1 METLASVA
9 HVRKRVV
16 CGTCPRG
23 CPLGEGEQGVC
34 GAVENLDG
42 VLVNARLGAAFR
54 LRMGRR
60 SSPFSRFLPGEHFLT
75 IESRGS
81 GLKPAVTTPIDIWW
95 EGPDSAPRLTA
106 DEAVFLGRAWGCKG
120 VFLET
125 DDPYFAAGTG
135 EQILRR
141 ARDYSLRTAV
151 ATSGYLCAGARR
163 TLLELVDAVELL
175 FYGVSPG
182 VYHRLFAVRPEP
194 VFETVAAL
202 AGRSCPTVEV
212 VVPLIPGENDSTA
225 EVGKLARFLLERL
238 GPGIPVAFAAE
249 DPALP
254 DERLASAC
262 AEALGAGLSDIHS
275 LARAEPT

>member
-1 METLASVA
+1 MERTASIA

-23 CPLGEGEQGVC
+23 CPLAEGETGVC

-42 VLVNARLGAAFR
+42 VITDARSGVDFR
-54 LRMGRR
+54 LRMGRK

-95 EGPDSAPRLTA
+95 EGPDSAPRLSA

-141 ARDYSLRTAV
+141 ARDYSLRTAI

-163 TLLELVDAVELL
+163 TLLGLVDAVELL
-175 FYGVSPG
+175 FYGVSPE
-182 VYHRLFAVRPEP
+182 VYHRLFDVRPEP

-202 AGRSCPTVEV
+202 VGRSRPSVEV
-212 VVPLIPGENDSTA
+212 LVPLIPGENDSTA
-225 EVGKLARFLLERL
+225 EVGKLARFLAERF
-238 GPGIPVAFAAE
+238 GPGVPVAFAAE
-249 DPALP
+249 DSSLP

-262 AEALGAGLSDIHS
+262 VEARGAGLSDIHS
-275 LARAEPT
+275 IARAEAT